1 MENIETKHWFTN
13 KQVVGI
19 IISVVVS
26 TFYVT
31 LVYAEFKSRSTQ
43 YEADKAIIMK
53 HINTIEE
60 RLDKK
65 IKIINENSK
74 NINQLK
80 SEK

>member
-1 MENIETKHWFTN
+1 MQVRAFFSKAMENIETKHWFTN

-19 IISVVVS
+19 IVTVVVA

-53 HINTIEE
+53 HINTSDDI
-60 RLDKK
+60 L
-65 IKIINENSK
+65 
-74 NINQLK
+74 LV
-80 SEK
+80 